1 MIIVRQIR
9 EDDIDGLL
17 RLAEAAYP
25 GMTTLPPDLATLS
38 KKITVAIASLSKAVT
53 APGREKYLLV
63 MEDTDTGL
71 LVGTAGIIAQLGED
85 DQFYSYKINKVT
97 HSSKV
102 LEKKV
107 SVETLNLSNHF
118 EGFAEVATLFLD
130 EPYRRNGNGKLLA
143 RSRYLFMAEFR
154 ERFPAQVMAD
164 LRGYFDEHGRSPFW
178 EAIGKN
184 FFDMDFSAADLFG
197 AVNGN
202 QFIADLMPTQPIYV
216 NLLSQ
221 EAQQVI
227 GRPNDQGK
235 AALAMLEKEGF
246 QWRGQIDIFDGAPSV
261 DTFIDQ
267 LATVTSSAVGPISG
281 TIADS
286 IDGRADNGNGKQY
299 IVSGGDVTSFAACI
313 SRLDLGNDKNVLLPP
328 ETLNALN
335 LSINDAVR
343 YTEL

>member
-1 MIIVRQIR
+1 
-9 EDDIDGLL
+9 
-17 RLAEAAYP
+17 
-25 GMTTLPPDLATLS
+25 
-38 KKITVAIASLSKAVT
+38 
-53 APGREKYLLV
+53 

-164 LRGYFDEHGRSPFW
+164 LRGYFDEQGRSPFW
-178 EAIGKN
+178 DAIGKN

-267 LATVTSSAVGPISG
+267 LATVTSSAVGTVVG
-281 TIADS
+281 TNVGEALNC
-286 IDGRADNGNGKQY
+286 DGQQY
-299 IVSGGDVTSFAACI
+299 IVSGGNITSFTACI
-313 SRLDLGNDKNVLLPP
+313 SRLDLDNDNNVLLPP
-328 ETLNALN
+328 ETLHALN
-335 LSINDAVR
+335 LSINDVVR

>member
-1 MIIVRQIR
+1 
-9 EDDIDGLL
+9 
-17 RLAEAAYP
+17 
-25 GMTTLPPDLATLS
+25 
-38 KKITVAIASLSKAVT
+38 
-53 APGREKYLLV
+53 
-63 MEDTDTGL
+63 
-71 LVGTAGIIAQLGED
+71 
-85 DQFYSYKINKVT
+85 
-97 HSSKV
+97 
-102 LEKKV
+102 
-107 SVETLNLSNHF
+107 
-118 EGFAEVATLFLD
+118 
-130 EPYRRNGNGKLLA
+130 
-143 RSRYLFMAEFR
+143 MAEFR

-267 LATVTSSAVGPISG
+267 LATVTSSAVGTVVG
-281 TIADS
+281 TNVGEALNC
-286 IDGRADNGNGKQY
+286 DGQQY
-299 IVSGGDVTSFAACI
+299 IVSGGNITSFTACI
-313 SRLDLGNDKNVLLPP
+313 SRLDLDNDNNVLLPP
-328 ETLNALN
+328 ETLHALN
-335 LSINDAVR
+335 LSINDVVR

>member
-1 MIIVRQIR
+1 
-9 EDDIDGLL
+9 
-17 RLAEAAYP
+17 
-25 GMTTLPPDLATLS
+25 
-38 KKITVAIASLSKAVT
+38 
-53 APGREKYLLV
+53 

-102 LEKKV
+102 LDKKV

-164 LRGYFDEHGRSPFW
+164 LRGYFDEQGRSPFW

-216 NLLSQ
+216 NLLSE

-267 LATVTSSAVGPISG
+267 LATVTSSAVG
-281 TIADS
+281 TIVGEAVNCD
-286 IDGRADNGNGKQY
+286 GKQY

-313 SRLDLGNDKNVLLPP
+313 SCLDLGNDKNVSLPA

-335 LSINDAVR
+335 LSINDVVR

>member
-1 MIIVRQIR
+1 MIIVRQVR

-17 RLAEAAYP
+17 RLAKAAYP
-25 GMTTLPPDLATLS
+25 GMTTLPPDLPTLS
-38 KKITVAIASLSKAVT
+38 KKIAKAMASLSENVT
-53 APGREKYLLV
+53 GPGRENYLLV
-63 MEDTDTGL
+63 MEDTDARR
-71 LVGTAGIIAQLGED
+71 LVGTAGIIARLGED
-85 DQFYSYKINKVT
+85 DRFYSYKLNKVT
-97 HSSKV
+97 HSSQA
-102 LEKKV
+102 LNKKV
-107 SVETLNLSNHF
+107 TVETLNLSNHF

-130 EPYRRNGNGKLLA
+130 ESYRRSGNGKLLS

-164 LRGYFDEHGRSPFW
+164 LRGYFDEQGRSPFW
-178 EAIGKN
+178 EAIGKH
-184 FFDMDFSAADLFG
+184 FFDMDFSSADLFG

-216 NLLSQ
+216 NLLSP

-267 LATVTSSAVGPISG
+267 LATITASAVG
-281 TIADS
+281 TIVDQAVKCDS
-286 IDGRADNGNGKQY
+286 KQY
-299 IVSGGDVTSFAACI
+299 IVSGGNVASFSACI
-313 SRLDLGNDKNVLLPP
+313 SSLSIDNDNNILLPAQ
-328 ETLNALN
+328 TLSALN
-335 LSINDAVR
+335 LSIDDVVR
-343 YTEL
+343 YAEL